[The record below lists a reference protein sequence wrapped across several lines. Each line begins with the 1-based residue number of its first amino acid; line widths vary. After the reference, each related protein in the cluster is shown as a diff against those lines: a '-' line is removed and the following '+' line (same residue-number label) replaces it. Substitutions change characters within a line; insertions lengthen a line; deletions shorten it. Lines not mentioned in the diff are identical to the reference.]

1 MLTIYDRPVG
11 TEVVFLVEG
20 NFQAGTSAQVYR
32 DGAPTSV
39 AVTFSSFGS
48 TGPSAVR
55 FTPTTNGLHT
65 VVMGD
70 GSIAAHVDVVTR
82 SSQSYLKNIEDEAL
96 GSWTWNRVDGT
107 LQLLRQD
114 GSALADFAVVDTQ
127 TESSRERLL

>member
-1 MLTIYDRPVG
+1 MLVLHDRQVGQPVNIILPG
-11 TEVVFLVEG
+11 
-20 NFQAGTSAQVYR
+20 
-32 DGAPTSV
+32 
-39 AVTFSSFGS
+39 AVTSLTAYKDGETFMSGSFTLS
-48 TGPSAVR
+48 TFGLLGPTR
-55 FTPTTNGLHT
+55 LTFTPTATGLYSFVDTNGEVLCH
-65 VVMGD
+65 
-70 GSIAAHVDVVTR
+70 IDVVAR

>member
-1 MLTIYDRPVG
+1 MLVLDDRQVGQPVN
-11 TEVVFLVEG
+11 LVLPGRVTALTPYKDGETLT
-20 NFQAGTSAQVYR
+20 NFAMTLAPFSAT
-32 DGAPTSV
+32 GPTRL
-39 AVTFSSFGS
+39 TFTPSS
-48 TGPSAVR
+48 TGLYSFADAGGEV
-55 FTPTTNGLHT
+55 FC
-65 VVMGD
+65 
-70 GSIAAHVDVVTR
+70 HVDVVGR